1 MTGVVFGVAF
11 AKLEDMT
18 DPIRPSGNTQPVSP
32 ATEGG
37 VQPCT
42 EEERRIIDLVN
53 AGLASGP
60 AIPVDAG
67 FFERLKNKQAR
78 KG

>member
-1 MTGVVFGVAF
+1 MAVGVAS
-11 AKLEDMT
+11 AKLVNMT
-18 DPIRPSGNTQPVSP
+18 DPIPPSGNTRPVSHG
-32 ATEGG
+32 AEGG
-37 VQPCT
+37 VQPRT
-42 EEERRIIDLVN
+42 EEERRIVDLVN

-60 AIPVDAG
+60 AIPVDAD